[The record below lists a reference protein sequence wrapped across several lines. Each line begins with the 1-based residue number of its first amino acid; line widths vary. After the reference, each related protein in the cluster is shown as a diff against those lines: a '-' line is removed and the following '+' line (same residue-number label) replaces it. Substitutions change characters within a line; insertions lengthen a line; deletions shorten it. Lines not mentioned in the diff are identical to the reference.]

1 MSQVELV
8 AQPRSVTGKRVKALR
23 AAGLVPLVVYGP
35 KTRPINVQAPELD
48 VRRALARARGQ
59 LITLRISGQKPRPVL
74 VKEAQRDPIS
84 GRLLHADLYE
94 VDVTE
99 RQRVE
104 VAIELV
110 GEPHMVNTGQ
120 AVLNQP
126 LTVLTIECLP
136 TMIMQ
141 SIPVDVSGLTPERDA
156 VHVRDLS
163 LPEGITVL
171 TPGDEVIARME
182 VLREEEEEEEEELI
196 PETAEVEV
204 IRRGRVEEEE

>member
-23 AAGLVPLVVYGP
+23 AAGMVPLVVYGP
-35 KTRPINVQAPELD
+35 KTRPTNIQALELD

-59 LITLRISGQKPRPVL
+59 LITLHIEGQGPRQVL

-99 RQRVE
+99 KQRVE

-110 GEPHMVNTGQ
+110 GEPKMVNTGQ
-120 AVLNQP
+120 AVLNQS
-126 LTVLTIECLP
+126 LNVLTIECLP

-141 SIPVDVSGLTPERDA
+141 SIQVDVSGLTPAENTI
-156 VHVRDLS
+156 HVRDLD
-163 LPEGITVL
+163 LPAEIRVL
-171 TPGDEVIARME
+171 TPADEVIARME
-182 VLREEEEEEEEELI
+182 VLREEEEEEEEELV
-196 PETAEVEV
+196 PGVAEVEV
-204 IRRGRVEEEE
+204 IRRGKSEEEE